1 MALNIPPPPS
11 PNSDFN
17 DFSWKDWFRLLRN
30 AVVDISIGAWSALNF
45 SGSNITDI
53 ETRHHN
59 DLQLIQGGSSGQ
71 AYHLTSAQY
80 TGLTG
85 GDYTTL
91 HKHLNTQYYGS
102 FYDTTNQHDGSTT
115 IPYAMRLNNT
125 ALNNGVTIEARSV
138 SSTASIA
145 TTTMT
150 VTAIGSGRFY
160 PGMILSGTGVT
171 SGTYVYLQ
179 LSSTAAAVATPTGSG
194 GGSGSTTF
202 TVSSATNIEV
212 RQFISGTNIPANTRV
227 VDISG
232 TTITIDTP
240 MTGAAS
246 GTYSF
251 LPWGYTGTY
260 SVSPSQTVASTTI
273 TGTSNSKITVA
284 NAGIYNIQFS
294 AQFVNP
300 DTNIH
305 DVDIWFKKNDVTIA
319 NSNSVYSIT
328 ASHGGVDG
336 KMVAA
341 LNFFVDLAANDYV
354 EIVWHTNNSQVYIE
368 NIPAQTSPIRP
379 AAPSVIVTVNSVYL

>member
-1 MALNIPPPPS
+1 MTIKIPPPPS

-17 DFSWKDWFRLLRN
+17 DFSWKDWFRILRDQL
-30 AVVDISIGAWSALNF
+30 VTTGIGAWSALNF

-53 ETRHHN
+53 ETRNHN
-59 DLQLIQGGSSGQ
+59 DLQNAQGGAAGQ
-71 AYHLTSAQY
+71 KYHLTNAQY

-102 FYDTTNQHDGSTT
+102 FYDTTDQHDGSTT
-115 IPYAMRLNNT
+115 IPYAMRLNST
-125 ALNNGVTIEARSV
+125 ALSNGVSVVARTV

-160 PGMILSGTGVT
+160 PAMLLSGTGVT

-179 LSSTAAAVATPTGSG
+179 LTSTAAAVATPTGSG
-194 GGSGSTTF
+194 GGSGVNTL
-202 TVSSATNIEV
+202 TVSSATGIEE
-212 RQFISGTNIPANTRV
+212 RQFISGTNIPANTRIVSV
-227 VDISG
+227 VG
-232 TTITIDTP
+232 TTVTLSAN

-246 GTYSF
+246 GTYTVQ
-251 LPWGYTGTY
+251 PWGYQGTY

-273 TGTSNSKITVA
+273 TGTSNSKITVD

-294 AQFVNP
+294 VQFAN
-300 DTNIH
+300 TASSEH

-319 NSNSVYSIT
+319 NSNSQYTIPS
-328 ASHGGVDG
+328 SHGGVDG
-336 KMVAA
+336 HMIAA
-341 LNFFVDLAANDYV
+341 LNFFIDLAAGDYV
-354 EIVWHTNNSQVYIE
+354 EIVWHTENSSVFIE
-368 NIPAQTSPIRP
+368 EIPVQTSPLRP
-379 AAPSVIVTVNSVYL
+379 ETPSVIVTVNSIYL